1 MTPSPCIKLC
11 VMDAE
16 RRYCAG
22 CYRTLDEIANWGSMA
37 DEDRAAVLARLPE
50 RRQACTI
57 RVEEE

>member
-1 MTPSPCIKLC
+1 
-11 VMDAE
+11 MDAE

-22 CYRTLDEIANWGSMA
+22 CYRTLDEIAGWGSMA
-37 DEDRAAVLARLPE
+37 EADRAAVLALLPE